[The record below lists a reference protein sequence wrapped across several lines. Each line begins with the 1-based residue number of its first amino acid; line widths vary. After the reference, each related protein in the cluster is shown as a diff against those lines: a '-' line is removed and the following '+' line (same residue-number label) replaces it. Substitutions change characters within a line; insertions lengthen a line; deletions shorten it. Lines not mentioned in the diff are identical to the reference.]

1 MGGLGSGSWSRW
13 DSKSTTESQYR
24 IDIRWLKKQ
33 GYLWPGNFGFLS
45 WSWRNKQTG
54 YIGYKME
61 ADRMVLN
68 YRHRPHGGEWEQV
81 EQTISFDRTLCNYG
95 GHRTWFL
102 CPRCW
107 KRVAV
112 LYGAGKYFFCRNC
125 YDLTY
130 SSQQESRADRLMRKA
145 RKIRERMGG
154 GASLIDP
161 FPDKPKN
168 MHWKTYW
175 RLRERSE
182 HANTLSWL
190 IMGQR
195 LGIHF

>member
-1 MGGLGSGSWSRW
+1 MGGYGSGGWSRW
-13 DSKSTTESQYR
+13 NSKSTTESQRR

-33 GYLWPGNFGFLS
+33 GYLRPETFRSIS
-45 WSWRNKQTG
+45 WSRGDEKTG
-54 YIGYKME
+54 SIVFWME

-68 YRHRPHGGEWEQV
+68 YRYRFHGGEWENV
-81 EQTISFDRTLCNYG
+81 EQTVSFDRTPCNYG

-112 LYGAGKYFFCRNC
+112 LYGSGKYFFCRHC

-130 SSQQESRADRLMRKA
+130 SSQQESKPDRLMRKA
-145 RKIRERMGG
+145 RKIRKKMGG
-154 GASLIDP
+154 SGNLIDP

-175 RLRERSE
+175 RLRDRAE
-182 HANTLSWL
+182 HANTLSWV
-190 IMGQR
+190 IWGQR
-195 LGIHF
+195 LGIQF